1 MELNKKLN
9 VKKVKNKVLMRSTFL
24 VIISFLSASLIQ
36 ALKIMENIMPLVS
49 TILQITIGILTIIY
63 LILNVRKLHIQIK
76 NIKRN
81 GNNKKD
87 F

>member
-9 VKKVKNKVLMRSTFL
+9 VKKVKNKVLMRSSFL

-76 NIKRN
+76 NIK
-81 GNNKKD
+81 
-87 F
+87 